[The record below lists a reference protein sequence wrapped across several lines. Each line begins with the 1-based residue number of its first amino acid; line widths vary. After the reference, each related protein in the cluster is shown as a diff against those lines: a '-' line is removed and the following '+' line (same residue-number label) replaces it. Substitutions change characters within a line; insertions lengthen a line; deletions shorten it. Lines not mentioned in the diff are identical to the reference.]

1 MRWEIKTQVPFNSFQ
16 YFENTLI
23 APNGFREYDLRWLLG
38 KDINPNGFLIMGK
51 SYGTYLRRVVGT
63 KQVVVGHDFR
73 AYSQNLSF
81 ALIVGLLS
89 SGVDVIDI
97 GLALTPMVY
106 FAQHHFQCAGGA
118 AITASHN
125 ENGWTGIKLANGL
138 SSTLGPDEIQ
148 HMRSIV
154 ENGDFATGCGEY
166 KPAEGLFDLYL
177 KDILKMGTL
186 ARPLK
191 VVFAAGNGTAGRF
204 APSVLRALGCNLVEL
219 HCEADWEFPHHN
231 PNPEDVA
238 FLKSISEATLAQ
250 GADVG
255 IGIDGD
261 GDRIGV
267 VDDKGHEVFS
277 DKLGLLLARHIC
289 PKFPNR
295 SIVIDVKSTGL
306 FYDDPILKKHNCG
319 VITWKTG
326 HSYIKSKVAE
336 THALAGF
343 EKSGH
348 WFFNDPLG
356 RGYDDALVSTANLLG
371 MLVDT
376 GVSLSSLVDALPK
389 TWQSPTLGVFC
400 ADDEKYRV
408 VDEVVTLYATD
419 KDKGSLIG
427 GQKIKELVTVNGVR
441 FVLNDDSWGLVRAS
455 SNKPSIVIVAES
467 KTSRD
472 QLYAIMEHIQAR
484 LAQTGKVGE
493 YDQQMEP
500 R

>member
-38 KDINPNGFLIMGK
+38 KEINPNGFLIMGK
-51 SYGTYLRRVVGT
+51 SYGSFLRRVLRT
-63 KQVVVGHDFR
+63 NQVVVGHDFR

-106 FAQHHFQCAGGA
+106 FAQHHFQCPGGA

-154 ENGDFATGCGEY
+154 EKGDFENGRGEY
-166 KPAEGLFDLYL
+166 KPADGLFDLYL
-177 KDILKMGTL
+177 KDILKTGPL
-186 ARPLK
+186 ARPVK

-204 APSVLRALGCNLVEL
+204 APPVLRALGCNLVEL

-238 FLKSISEATLAQ
+238 FLKSISEATLAH

-277 DKLGLLLARHIC
+277 DKLGLLIARHIC

-356 RGYDDALVSTANLLG
+356 RGYDDALVSTVNLLG

-376 GVSLSSLVDALPK
+376 GVSLSSLVEALPK

-400 ADDEKYRV
+400 ADDEKYGV
-408 VDEVVTLYATD
+408 VDRMVALYETD
-419 KDKGSLIG
+419 KNKGSLIG
-427 GQKIKELVTVNGVR
+427 EQKIKELVTVNGVR

-472 QLYAIMEHIQAR
+472 QLYAIIEQIQAR

-493 YDQQMEP
+493 YDQRMEP
-500 R
+500 L

>member
-1 MRWEIKTQVPFNSFQ
+1 MRWEINTQVPFNSFQ

-38 KDINPNGFLIMGK
+38 KEINPNGFLLMGK
-51 SYGTYLRRVVGT
+51 SYGTYLRRILGT
-63 KQVVVGHDFR
+63 KQAVVGHDFR

-97 GLALTPMVY
+97 GLGLTPMVY
-106 FAQHHFQCAGGA
+106 FAQHHFQCKGAA

-148 HMRSIV
+148 QMRSIV
-154 ENGDFATGCGEY
+154 EKGDFENGRGAY
-166 KPAEGLFDLYL
+166 RSAEGIFDLYL
-177 KDILKMGTL
+177 EDILKAGKFS
-186 ARPLK
+186 RPLK
-191 VVFAAGNGTAGRF
+191 IVFAAGNGTAGRF
-204 APSVLRALGCNLVEL
+204 APAVLRALGCHIVEL

-238 FLKSISEATLAQ
+238 FLKSISEATLAND
-250 GADVG
+250 ADVG

-277 DKLGLLLARHIC
+277 DKLGLLIARHIC

-336 THALAGF
+336 SHALAGF

-356 RGYDDALVSTANLLG
+356 RGYDDALVSAANLLR

-376 GVSLSSLVDALPK
+376 GDSLSSLVDALPK

-400 ADDEKYRV
+400 ADDEK
-408 VDEVVTLYATD
+408 DEVVDQIVNLYA
-419 KDKGSLIG
+419 KDLNEGTLIG
-427 GQKIKELVTVNGVR
+427 GQRIKDLVTVNGVR
-441 FVLNDDSWGLVRAS
+441 FVLEDDSWGLVRAS

-467 KTSRD
+467 KKSRD
-472 QLYAIMEHIQAR
+472 QLYDIMEHIQVR
-484 LAQTGKVGE
+484 LAQTNKIGQ
-493 YDQQMEP
+493 YDQQMET

>member
-1 MRWEIKTQVPFNSFQ
+1 MRWDIKTQIPFNSFP

-38 KDINPNGFLIMGK
+38 KDINPNGFVIMGK
-51 SYGTYLRRVVGT
+51 SYGTYLRRVLGT
-63 KQVVVGHDFR
+63 NQAVVGHDFR

-81 ALIVGLLS
+81 ALILGLLS
-89 SGVDVIDI
+89 SGVDVTDI

-106 FAQHHFQCAGGA
+106 FAQHHFKCKGAA

-148 HMRSIV
+148 QLRGIV
-154 ENGDFATGCGEY
+154 EKGKFETGCGEY
-166 KPAEGLFDLYL
+166 QSAEGIFDLYL
-177 KDILKMGTL
+177 KDIVKSGIL
-186 ARPLK
+186 ARPVK
-191 VVFAAGNGTAGRF
+191 VAFAAGNGTAGRF
-204 APSVLRALGCNLVEL
+204 APAVLRALGCEVVEL
-219 HCEADWEFPHHN
+219 HCEANWDFPHHN

-238 FLKSISEATLAQ
+238 FLKSISEATLAS
-250 GADVG
+250 GANVG

-267 VDDKGHEVFS
+267 VDDKGREVFS
-277 DKLGLLLARHIC
+277 DKLGLLIARWIC
-289 PKFPNR
+289 PQFPNR
-295 SIVIDVKSTGL
+295 SVVIDVKSTGL
-306 FYDDPILKKHNCG
+306 FYDDPILKKHHCN

-336 THALAGF
+336 SHALAGF

-356 RGYDDALVSTANLLG
+356 RGYDDSLVSAANLLR

-376 GVSLSSLVDALPK
+376 GRPLSALVDALPK

-400 ADDEKYRV
+400 ADQEKYAV
-408 VDEVVTLYATD
+408 VDQIVNLYA
-419 KDKGSLIG
+419 KDMKDGVRIG
-427 GQKIKELVTVNGVR
+427 GQRIRELVTVNGVR
-441 FVLNDDSWGLVRAS
+441 FVFEDDSWGLVRAS

-467 KTSRD
+467 KKSRD
-472 QLYAIMEHIQAR
+472 QLYDIMEHIQAR